1 MIDTRAEAHEK
12 ARTFCKRLKND
23 IRLSLVAKTQTGSE
37 LAERLGVDVLS
48 IRPRRTEMYKD
59 KEIYVIGTRKNR
71 KGGNERV
78 FRMTSTFY
86 EDWYDNETV

>member
-23 IRLSLVAKTQTGSE
+23 IRIAINAKTQTGSE

-48 IRPRRTEMYKD
+48 IRPRLTEMYKD

-78 FRMTSTFY
+78 YRMTSTFY
-86 EDWYDNETV
+86 QDWYDNETV